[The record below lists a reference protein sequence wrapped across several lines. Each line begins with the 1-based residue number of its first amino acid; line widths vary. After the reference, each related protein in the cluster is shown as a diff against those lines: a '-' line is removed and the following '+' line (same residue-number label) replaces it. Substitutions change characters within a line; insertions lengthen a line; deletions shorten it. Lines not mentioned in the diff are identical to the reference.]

1 MKVDQFSKVP
11 WNRFFFD
18 SPLCSSPHLL
28 QLEGGSLMG
37 TKWLPT
43 PPQVSASLST
53 VSEEIELLCL
63 WFLRLGNH
71 VS

>member
-18 SPLCSSPHLL
+18 SSLCSSPHL

-37 TKWLPT
+37 TKWLPV
-43 PPQVSASLST
+43 PPQVSASLCI

-63 WFLRLGNH
+63 WFHRLGNR